1 MPDIA
6 ENPLITLSEALAERV
21 RLSRLL
27 VAGIAAP
34 GHRMRSGTLWR
45 KDVVVASEQRFP
57 DVGDAKVTLAD
68 GSAFTAHV
76 AGRDPG
82 TNVVALKLDGAPDP
96 APLPAGE
103 PQPGGLALALGA
115 DDSGI
120 AVRLGVVHSVGP
132 AWHSR
137 AGGRI
142 DRRIT
147 LDIGVTPR
155 EEGGPVLDPAGGLL
169 GISTLGPR
177 RSVLVIPATTVESVL
192 DPLLSKGRVERG
204 WLGLAL
210 QPVLVPDALQAEAGQ
225 SQGLMVMSV
234 SKDGP
239 AARANLHAGDILVKI
254 AGESVTSPS
263 AVAQYL
269 GPDSVGKH
277 VELHLIRAD
286 KPFSL
291 PITVGIR
298 PDR

>member
-1 MPDIA
+1 M
-6 ENPLITLSEALAERV
+6 
-21 RLSRLL
+21 
-27 VAGIAAP
+27 
-34 GHRMRSGTLWR
+34 
-45 KDVVVASEQRFP
+45 
-57 DVGDAKVTLAD
+57 
-68 GSAFTAHV
+68 
-76 AGRDPG
+76 
-82 TNVVALKLDGAPDP
+82 
-96 APLPAGE
+96 
-103 PQPGGLALALGA
+103 
-115 DDSGI
+115 
-120 AVRLGVVHSVGP
+120 RLGVIHSVGP
-132 AWHSR
+132 SWHSR

-155 EEGGPVLDPAGGLL
+155 EEGGPVLDPGGGLL

-177 RSVLVIPATTVESVL
+177 GRVLVIPASTVEAVL

-210 QPVLVPDALQAEAGQ
+210 QPVLVPEALQAEAGQ

-269 GPDSVGKH
+269 GPDSVGKQ

-286 KPFSL
+286 KPFSI
-291 PITVGIR
+291 PVTVGIR
-298 PDR
+298 PYQMSAPAAGVPDRLRVAVLASNAAAQDRLATLVAQCGHQLVEAAASPDAVLTDGGADAVLPASTVAVGAVGGEFAGWLPPDAGAAQVDAALRAVAAGLTVRATPPETRNFDRCRRSRRFC